1 MTRRQKRRIRNIFVD
16 ILTYMTIVL
25 IFLAGAFIA
34 YLVIDV
40 TGFMTWIISGQVEP
54 EGFYFGKLTAEVLRL
69 II

>member
-1 MTRRQKRRIRNIFVD
+1 
-16 ILTYMTIVL
+16 MTIVL